1 MLTGRMTVPDKEEDI
16 SADFDTQGATSRPG
30 ALAEGGIDPQPG
42 DTVSPAQAE
51 PGDAKAR
58 EEMRRRGFGDDK
70 GGDIS

>member
-1 MLTGRMTVPDKEEDI
+1 MPDKEDT

-30 ALAEGGIDPQPG
+30 GLAEGGITPQPG
-42 DTVSPAQAE
+42 DAVSPAQAG